1 MKEIYQSLIRW
12 FFNTNLYHS
21 SLEYLPNKVDWV
33 RTLPFIAL
41 NLSCLL
47 VIWAGFSWVAFDVA
61 LGLYFLRVF
70 SIGAFYHRYFSH
82 RTFKT
87 NRFWQL
93 IFAILGLSAAQRGP
107 LWWAA
112 HHRRHH
118 TCSDQAS
125 DAHSPLHH
133 GFWWSHLGW
142 FMSEKNYYYNP
153 ERIQDLAK
161 FPELVFLDRFDN
173 MVPLLLGVLLFAVGA
188 VLQHKMPSL
197 GTSGLQM
204 FVWGF
209 SISTIAVF
217 HTTVSINSLSHQ
229 FGRRRYQ
236 TTDTSRNNIFLAI
249 LTLGEGWHNNHHH
262 YPAAA
267 RQGFFWWEIDIT
279 YYCLKLLEKIHIVSD
294 VRGVP
299 PSILKKNLVTTD
311 NT

>member
-1 MKEIYQSLIRW
+1 MKEIYQSLVRW
-12 FFNTNLYHS
+12 FITTNLYHS
-21 SLEYLPNKVDWV
+21 SVECLPNKVDWV

-47 VIWAGFSWVAFDVA
+47 VIWVGFSWVALSVA

-87 NRFWQL
+87 NRFWQM

-112 HHRRHH
+112 HHRQHH
-118 TCSDQAS
+118 LCADQES

-153 ERIQDLAK
+153 ERIKDFSK

-173 MVPLLLGVLLFAVGA
+173 IVPLILGILLFLTGVLL
-188 VLQHKMPSL
+188 QHVKPSL

-229 FGRRRYQ
+229 FGRRRYH
-236 TTDTSRNNIFLAI
+236 TDDTSRNNIFLAI

-267 RQGFFWWEIDIT
+267 RQGFLWWEIDIT
-279 YYCLKLLEKIHIVSD
+279 YYLLKLFEKIGIVRE

-299 PSILKKNLVTTD
+299 SSILKKNLITD

>member
-1 MKEIYQSLIRW
+1 
-12 FFNTNLYHS
+12 
-21 SLEYLPNKVDWV
+21 VDWL

-47 VIWAGFSWVAFDVA
+47 VIWVGFSWVAASVA

-87 NRFWQL
+87 NRFWQM

-112 HHRRHH
+112 HHRQHH
-118 TCSDQAS
+118 LCADQES

-142 FMSEKNYYYNP
+142 FMSKKNYYYNP
-153 ERIQDLAK
+153 ERIKDFSK

-173 MVPLLLGVLLFAVGA
+173 VVPLLLGVLLFLVG
-188 VLQHKMPSL
+188 VLLQHFKPTL

-204 FVWGF
+204 VVWGF
-209 SISTIAVF
+209 SISTVAVF

-229 FGRRRYQ
+229 FGKRRYH
-236 TTDTSRNNIFLAI
+236 TGDTSRNNIFLAI

-267 RQGFFWWEIDIT
+267 RQGFLWWEIDIT
-279 YYCLKLLEKIHIVSD
+279 YYLLKLLEKIGIIWD
-294 VRGVP
+294 VRDVP
-299 PSILKKNLVTTD
+299 HSILRKNLITD